1 MKISALTSIASEGA
15 TLNNR
20 EPVVRAEVPGSATNK
35 TQEAKAPQ
43 TRPAEEAR
51 RVEEKADTPARE
63 LAKLLEVVEA
73 AVETANEKL
82 KASGAVISFRVDPDT
97 KIVVTS
103 LLDSRTNEVI
113 RQIPNE
119 AVLEIARSLDKIA
132 PILVQETV

>member
-1 MKISALTSIASEGA
+1 MKISALTSIGSEGA
-15 TLNNR
+15 ALNNR
-20 EPVVRAEVPGSATNK
+20 EPVVRAEVTGSATNK

-51 RVEEKADTPARE
+51 RVEQKADTPVRE
-63 LAKLLEVVEA
+63 LSEMLEIVEA
-73 AVETANEKL
+73 ANEKL
-82 KASGAVISFRVDPDT
+82 KSSNAVISFSVDPDT
-97 KIVVTS
+97 KMVVTT

-119 AVLEIARSLDKIA
+119 VVLEIARSLDKIA

>member
-1 MKISALTSIASEGA
+1 MKISALTSIGSEGA
-15 TLNNR
+15 ALNNR
-20 EPVVRAEVPGSATNK
+20 EPVVRAEVTGSATNK

-51 RVEEKADTPARE
+51 RVEEKADTPVRE
-63 LAKLLEVVEA
+63 LSEMLEIVEA
-73 AVETANEKL
+73 ANEKL
-82 KASGAVISFRVDPDT
+82 KSSNAVISFSVDPDT
-97 KIVVTS
+97 KMVVTT

>member
-1 MKISALTSIASEGA
+1 MKISALTSIGSEGA
-15 TLNNR
+15 ALNNR

-51 RVEEKADTPARE
+51 RVEEKADTPVRE
-63 LAKLLEVVEA
+63 LSEMLEIVEA
-73 AVETANEKL
+73 ANEKL
-82 KASGAVISFRVDPDT
+82 KSSNAVISFSVDPDT
-97 KIVVTS
+97 KMVVTT

-119 AVLEIARSLDKIA
+119 VVLEIARSLDKIA

>member
-51 RVEEKADTPARE
+51 RAEEKADTPVRE
-63 LAKLLEVVEA
+63 LSEMLEIVEA
-73 AVETANEKL
+73 ANEKL
-82 KASGAVISFRVDPDT
+82 KSSNAVISFSVDPDT
-97 KIVVTS
+97 KIVVTT

-119 AVLEIARSLDKIA
+119 AVVEIARSLDKIA

>member
-1 MKISALTSIASEGA
+1 MKISALTSIASEAA

-51 RVEEKADTPARE
+51 RVEEKADTPVRE
-63 LAKLLEVVEA
+63 LSEMLEIVEA
-73 AVETANEKL
+73 ANEKL
-82 KASGAVISFRVDPDT
+82 KSSNAVISFSVDPDT
-97 KIVVTS
+97 KMVVTT

-119 AVLEIARSLDKIA
+119 VVLEIARSLDKIA

>member
-1 MKISALTSIASEGA
+1 MTISPVTSIAPEGA

-20 EPVVRAEVPGSATNK
+20 EPVVRTEVPGSATNK
-35 TQEAKAPQ
+35 TQEARAPQ

-51 RVEEKADTPARE
+51 RVEEKADTPVRE
-63 LAKLLEVVEA
+63 LSEMLEIV
-73 AVETANEKL
+73 NEKL
-82 KASGAVISFRVDPDT
+82 KSSNAVISFSVDPDT
-97 KIVVTS
+97 KMVVTT

>member
-1 MKISALTSIASEGA
+1 MTISPVTSIASEGA

-51 RVEEKADTPARE
+51 RVEEKADTPVRE
-63 LAKLLEVVEA
+63 LSEMLEIVEA
-73 AVETANEKL
+73 ANEKL
-82 KASGAVISFRVDPDT
+82 KSSNAVISFSVDPDT
-97 KIVVTS
+97 KIVVTT

-132 PILVQETV
+132 PILVQEKV

>member
-1 MKISALTSIASEGA
+1 MTISPLTSIASEGA

-51 RVEEKADTPARE
+51 RAEEKADTPVRE
-63 LAKLLEVVEA
+63 LSEMLEIVEA
-73 AVETANEKL
+73 ANEKL
-82 KASGAVISFRVDPDT
+82 KSSNAVISFSVDPDT
-97 KIVVTS
+97 RIVVTT

-132 PILVQETV
+132 PILVQEKV

>member
-51 RVEEKADTPARE
+51 RVEQKADTPVRE
-63 LAKLLEVVEA
+63 LSEMLEIVEA
-73 AVETANEKL
+73 ANEKL
-82 KASGAVISFRVDPDT
+82 KSSNAVISFSVDPDT
-97 KIVVTS
+97 KLVVTT

-119 AVLEIARSLDKIA
+119 VVLEIARSLDKIA

>member
-1 MKISALTSIASEGA
+1 MTISPLTSIASEGA

-51 RVEEKADTPARE
+51 RVEEKADTPVRE
-63 LAKLLEVVEA
+63 LSEMLEIVEA
-73 AVETANEKL
+73 ANEKL
-82 KASGAVISFRVDPDT
+82 KSSNAVISFSVDPDT
-97 KIVVTS
+97 KIVVTT

-132 PILVQETV
+132 PILVQEKV

>member
-1 MKISALTSIASEGA
+1 MTISALTSIASEGA

-35 TQEAKAPQ
+35 TQEVKAPQ

-51 RVEEKADTPARE
+51 RVEQKADTPVRE
-63 LAKLLEVVEA
+63 LSEMLEIVEA
-73 AVETANEKL
+73 ANEKL
-82 KASGAVISFRVDPDT
+82 KSSNAVISFSVDPDT
-97 KIVVTS
+97 KMVVTT

-119 AVLEIARSLDKIA
+119 VVLEIARSLDKIA

>member
-51 RVEEKADTPARE
+51 RVEEKADTPVRE
-63 LAKLLEVVEA
+63 LSEMLEIVEA
-73 AVETANEKL
+73 ANEKL
-82 KASGAVISFRVDPDT
+82 KSSNAVISFSVDPDT
-97 KIVVTS
+97 KMVVTT

-119 AVLEIARSLDKIA
+119 VVLEIARSLDKIA

>member
-1 MKISALTSIASEGA
+1 MTISPLTSIASEGA

-20 EPVVRAEVPGSATNK
+20 EPAVRAEVPGSATNK

-51 RVEEKADTPARE
+51 RAEEKADTPVRE
-63 LAKLLEVVEA
+63 LSEMLEIVEA
-73 AVETANEKL
+73 ANEKL
-82 KASGAVISFRVDPDT
+82 KSSNAVISFSVDPDT
-97 KIVVTS
+97 RIVVTT

-132 PILVQETV
+132 PILVQEKV

>member
-1 MKISALTSIASEGA
+1 MTISALTSIASEGA

-51 RVEEKADTPARE
+51 RVEQKADTPVRE
-63 LAKLLEVVEA
+63 LSEMLEIVEA
-73 AVETANEKL
+73 ANEKL
-82 KASGAVISFRVDPDT
+82 KSSNAVISFSVDPDT
-97 KIVVTS
+97 KMVVTT

-119 AVLEIARSLDKIA
+119 VVLEIARSLDKIA